1 MDEITTQLTG
11 VWSNDIFYKEK
22 SPSDLKEVALIK
34 RLTFLLRP
42 QFVVVGE
49 SPSFR
54 YEIRGSIHFEKTL
67 TENPISGQNSNRFWQ
82 PDDRRHLVTYRPQDF
97 GSPGKVSGN
106 YYCKL

>member
-22 SPSDLKEVALIK
+22 SPSLKEVALIK

-54 YEIRGSIHFEKTL
+54 YKIRGSIHFR
-67 TENPISGQNSNRFWQ
+67 ENVN
-82 PDDRRHLVTYRPQDF
+82 
-97 GSPGKVSGN
+97 
-106 YYCKL
+106 